1 MQLQSGEKKAGLSLE
16 VPGNFSLDKAETWKI
31 SPVLNWAS
39 EDRAWSS
46 NSNGPSIKNYPIQ
59 GKSFF
64 STECKKSIV

>member
-1 MQLQSGEKKAGLSLE
+1 MQLQSGKAGLSLE
-16 VPGNFSLDKAETWKI
+16 VSGNFSLDKAETWKL
-31 SPVLNWAS
+31 SPVLNRAS

-46 NSNGPSIKNYPIQ
+46 NSNEPSTKNYPIQ